1 MTTRTQSGTIAALLP
16 PSVAGHTTRISD
28 LPLGFLP
35 AFEAAGRL
43 GSFAAAAAELHVTPS
58 AISQQIRALE
68 DALGVSLFARTR
80 RSAELTDAGRKY
92 LTEVR
97 QALNA
102 LAASTER
109 LRRGRSGS
117 VLRLTT
123 MAIVAQ
129 EFLLPRLSQFR
140 ARFPAIELRI
150 ETTNELV
157 DFAISDHDAAI
168 RVGNTWPGLTVRTLG
183 QVTFA
188 LVCSPQLAAAIHTPH
203 DLAGQTLLDP
213 CGEGSSLFTS
223 LLAQC
228 GYPTRLAGVWRF
240 ETCHETLMAAEHGM
254 GVTFAAFPIASP
266 WIAQRK
272 LAVPFAQRVAMPGA
286 LSLAHRADDT
296 QRLPFAEIAEW
307 LKAEYTALPPLPNG
321 RVLCA

>member
-1 MTTRTQSGTIAALLP
+1 MTIRMRSGPADAADGPAPP
-16 PSVAGHTTRISD
+16 PSISH

-68 DALGVSLFARTR
+68 DALGVALFARTH

-92 LTEVR
+92 LAEVR
-97 QALNA
+97 LALHA
-102 LAASTER
+102 LAASTDR
-109 LRRGRSGS
+109 LRRARSGS

-123 MAIVAQ
+123 MAIAAQ

-140 ARFPAIELRI
+140 ARFPSIELRI

-157 DFAISDHDAAI
+157 DFAVSDHDAAI
-168 RVGNTWPGLTVRTLG
+168 RVGNAWPGLTVHALG

-188 LVCSPQLAAAIHTPH
+188 LVCAPQLAAALRTPR
-203 DLAGQTLLDP
+203 DLLGQTLLDP
-213 CGEGSSLFTS
+213 CGESSSLFTS

-228 GYPTRLAGVWRF
+228 GYPTQLADVWRF
-240 ETCHETLMAAEHGM
+240 ETCHETLVAAEHGM

-266 WIAQRK
+266 WVAQHK
-272 LAVPFAQRVAMPGA
+272 LAVPFAERVTLPGS
-286 LSLAHRADDT
+286 LSLAHRAHDT
-296 QRLPFAEIAEW
+296 QRFAFAEIAAW
-307 LKAEYTALPPLPNG
+307 LEAQYATLPPLPAG
-321 RVLCA
+321 RLMPNH